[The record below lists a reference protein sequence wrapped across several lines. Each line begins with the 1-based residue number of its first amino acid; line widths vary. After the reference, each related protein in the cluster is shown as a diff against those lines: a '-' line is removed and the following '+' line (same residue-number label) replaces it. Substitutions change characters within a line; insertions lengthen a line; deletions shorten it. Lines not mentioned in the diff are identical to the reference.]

1 MMIEKDAGKKG
12 CDAHFGT
19 VVLVLVRN
27 LMKGLLERGDNTR
40 RNNKFKTIWK

>member
-1 MMIEKDAGKKG
+1 MIEKDAGKKG

-27 LMKGLLERGDNTR
+27 LMKVWTVGTWR
-40 RNNKFKTIWK
+40 